1 MATHSSILAWEIP
14 WTEEPGSLVG
24 YSPRGHKESTQQ
36 LSNNNIPH
44 LLYPF
49 INGHLDCFHVLA
61 IVNNASINIAVCVS
75 FRIIVLSRYM
85 PRSGI
90 GGSYVNSIFSFLRNC
105 QTIFHCGCSNLHS
118 HEQCERV
125 PFSLHPLQLL
135 LFVNFLRVVILT
147 EVRLYLTAVF
157 LCISLIIHCDE
168 HLRKP
173 IPNQKF

>member
-90 GGSYVNSIFSFLRNC
+90 GGSYVNSIFSFLRKNSFSIVAA
-105 QTIFHCGCSNLHS
+105 QIYIPMSSVRGFPFLYILSN
-118 HEQCERV
+118 
-125 PFSLHPLQLL
+125 FY
-135 LFVNFLRVVILT
+135 
-147 EVRLYLTAVF
+147 YL
-157 LCISLIIHCDE
+157 
-168 HLRKP
+168 
-173 IPNQKF
+173 